1 MYLGKFETNS
11 VVTLP
16 VLLYKI
22 LPLCRI
28 FLISLDAQLLDFYV
42 YDRLVIIYNLQHIG
56 ILVLGPER

>member
-1 MYLGKFETNS
+1 MYLGKSETNS

-28 FLISLDAQLLDFYV
+28 FLSKAQNKCVKLIDPRLDLNTNY
-42 YDRLVIIYNLQHIG
+42 RKHK
-56 ILVLGPER
+56 ILNSMS

>member
-1 MYLGKFETNS
+1 MYLGKSETNS

-28 FLISLDAQLLDFYV
+28 FLISLDAQLLEFLCV
-42 YDRLVIIYNLQHIG
+42 
-56 ILVLGPER
+56 

>member
-1 MYLGKFETNS
+1 MYLGKSETNS

-28 FLISLDAQLLDFYV
+28 FLISLDAQLSFYV
-42 YDRLVIIYNLQHIG
+42 YDRSVIIYNLQHIG
-56 ILVLGPER
+56 VLVLGPER

>member
-1 MYLGKFETNS
+1 MNMIYEIIKFYYYYLGKSETNS

-28 FLISLDAQLLDFYV
+28 FLISLDAQLLEFLCV
-42 YDRLVIIYNLQHIG
+42 
-56 ILVLGPER
+56 